1 MDLSLAFFV
10 MTLLSSY
17 VSPHY
22 VTHTQRVS
30 VMVRRADTEVSPY
43 RATERLLF
51 EFFVLNSWNEH
62 WYLEKPYNNRMLCKY

>member
-1 MDLSLAFFV
+1 MNV
-10 MTLLSSY
+10 TISY
-17 VSPHY
+17 GLELCVFRYDTSEQLCISHY

-30 VMVRRADTEVSPY
+30 VMVRRADTEVSPH

-62 WYLEKPYNNRMLCKY
+62 